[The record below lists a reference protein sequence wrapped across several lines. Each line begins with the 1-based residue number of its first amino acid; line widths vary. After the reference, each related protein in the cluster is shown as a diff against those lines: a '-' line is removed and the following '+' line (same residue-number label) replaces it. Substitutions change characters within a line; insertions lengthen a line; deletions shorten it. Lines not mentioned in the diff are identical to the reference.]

1 MYAAPFDNELNQIN
15 SGANNDNDTPIGRK
29 KAMGANKTQ
38 KRYPTD
44 NSTPPKENNM
54 YSEKVN
60 SVLQSIH
67 NLPATSDQ
75 LGDFNPLPPPTSAG
89 VENTKL
95 RENNNNNNMPYATNT
110 PPELDLGMSAAT
122 ATTPNHYGA
131 NHYGA
136 NQYGSNQVGAN
147 NYQSKQ
153 YMPQYSSMYNN
164 SGYNGS
170 SNSGGGSGSSYDND
184 GSYDTMI
191 EKLNYMINLLEEQK
205 DERTN
210 NVTEEVVLY
219 SFLGIFIIFIV
230 DSFARVGKY
239 TR

>member
-1 MYAAPFDNELNQIN
+1 MYAAPFDNDLNQIN
-15 SGANNDNDTPIGRK
+15 SGANNNNDNDTPIGRK

-38 KRYPTD
+38 KRYPVDT
-44 NSTPPKENNM
+44 SKENNM

-95 RENNNNNNMPYATNT
+95 RENTSSSLPYATNT
-110 PPELDLGMSAAT
+110 PPELDLGMSSAT
-122 ATTPNHYGA
+122 ETSTY
-131 NHYGA
+131 
-136 NQYGSNQVGAN
+136 NQYGSPQVGSN
-147 NYQSKQ
+147 QYGSHNYQTKQ
-153 YMPQYSSMYNN
+153 YMPNYSSMYNN
-164 SGYNGS
+164 NGYNGS
-170 SNSGGGSGSSYDND
+170 YDNND

>member
-38 KRYPTD
+38 KRYPAD
-44 NSTPPKENNM
+44 NYTPPKENNM

-95 RENNNNNNMPYATNT
+95 RENNNNNMPYATNT

-131 NHYGA
+131 NHYG
-136 NQYGSNQVGAN
+136 SNQVSAN

-170 SNSGGGSGSSYDND
+170 SNSGGGSSGSSSSYDND